1 MRLELS
7 AATPV
12 AGSPTQWM
20 VPLHLSIDLSKVAL
34 LPLDDDLVGRI
45 VVYIGARDEEGRNT
59 EVQQQEHEIS
69 VPKADYLAAGR
80 ERFGIDFRLLLQEG
94 RHRISV
100 GVMDPIT
107 RQDSYEKIV
116 VSVP

>member
-1 MRLELS
+1 M
-7 AATPV
+7 
-12 AGSPTQWM
+12 
-20 VPLHLSIDLSKVAL
+20 
-34 LPLDDDLVGRI
+34 
-45 VVYIGARDEEGRNT
+45 
-59 EVQQQEHEIS
+59 
-69 VPKADYLAAGR
+69 PKADYLAAGR
-80 ERFGIDFRLLLQEG
+80 ERFGIDFRLLLEEG